1 MIPERSL
8 EWALDISNVLYM
20 QNYKYISIIMS
31 VPVMEV
37 VRLLGSPEMSLKEP
51 KRALWFQ
58 RGVLDVLDIRNRF
71 YMPKYSYLLKYE
83 YISIFRY
90 LPIRNGFYM
99 PKYTYLL
106 IFRSLPILEVVRL
119 LGSPETSLKES
130 RRTVMVPERSLG
142 CF

>member
-37 VRLLGSPEMSLKEP
+37 VQLLGSPEMSLKEP

-58 RGVLDVLDIRNRF
+58 RGVLDVLDKRNRF

-83 YISIFRY
+83 YISMFRY
-90 LPIRNGFYM
+90 
-99 PKYTYLL
+99 
-106 IFRSLPILEVVRL
+106 LPILEVVCV
-119 LGSPETSLKES
+119 S
-130 RRTVMVPERSLG
+130 RDVT
-142 CF
+142 

>member
-58 RGVLDVLDIRNRF
+58 RGVLDVLDISNCTWETWYTAHVISAKGLLLLF
-71 YMPKYSYLLKYE
+71 YYNYLKKASCYS
-83 YISIFRY
+83 SQ
-90 LPIRNGFYM
+90 
-99 PKYTYLL
+99 
-106 IFRSLPILEVVRL
+106 
-119 LGSPETSLKES
+119 
-130 RRTVMVPERSLG
+130 
-142 CF
+142 